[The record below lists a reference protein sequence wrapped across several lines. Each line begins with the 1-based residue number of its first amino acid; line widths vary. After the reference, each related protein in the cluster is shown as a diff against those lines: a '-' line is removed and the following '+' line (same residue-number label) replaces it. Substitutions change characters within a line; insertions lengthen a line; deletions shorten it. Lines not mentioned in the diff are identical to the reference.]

1 MRPAEWYDFVPLP
14 DQKRNTPD
22 SVALTHAKHVAGR
35 YSGYLDLVI
44 TTLSPIHIGSGAYE
58 LSEDADLERGTVVK
72 GMMRVRGKPI
82 IPSSSLKGALRSVY
96 ETITFSCIGK
106 PRDISR
112 EKYHRDL
119 VRSELPQTIIDDMPD
134 NFQSQ
139 AEDTFRTPPKI
150 DVRLNAEELK
160 GKKQCQL
167 RNGQSDLG
175 ILCPACALF
184 GVENFQGRLSF
195 GDAQVCESTKESK
208 QPVQIPS
215 LFGPRLHRLG
225 DPVVISG
232 GRRPFILVRN
242 LKGRKAYYRVHLGD
256 VPSEGRVQID
266 YLPCGTKLSTQLH
279 FLNATLAE
287 LGGLLTALGLDSE
300 NSFPFRIG
308 GGKPVG
314 LGYIEFEL
322 KGIHIQNDETT
333 FIEFN
338 PQFTEE
344 VAAKTCLQTFRNSN
358 DTLFYRQGLDKL
370 REITAQSYVPAEDEM
385 T

>member
-14 DQKRNTPD
+14 YRKKNAPD
-22 SVALTHAKHVAGR
+22 GAALTHAKHLAGR
-35 YSGYLDLVI
+35 YSGFLDLAI
-44 TTLSPIHIGSGAYE
+44 TALSPVHIGSGAYD

-72 GMMRVRGKPI
+72 GVTRVTGRPV

-96 ETITFSCIGK
+96 ETITFSCIGGQ
-106 PRDISR
+106 RDRSR
-112 EKYHRDL
+112 ERYHRDL
-119 VRSELPQTIIDDMPD
+119 EKSEIPQVLIDDMPD
-134 NFQSQ
+134 KLQRQ
-139 AEDTFRTPPKI
+139 AEDTFKTPKI
-150 DVRLNAEELK
+150 DVRLDTDELK
-160 GKKQCQL
+160 GLKQCQL
-167 RNGQSDLG
+167 RKGQDDPS

-184 GVENFQGRLSF
+184 GTENFQGRLSF
-195 GDAQVCESTKESK
+195 SDAEVCESPKESK

-225 DPVVISG
+225 DPVVISR
-232 GRRPFILVRN
+232 GRSPFILVRN
-242 LKGRKAYYRVHLGD
+242 LKGRKAYYKIHLGD
-256 VPSEGRVQID
+256 VPAEGRVLID

-333 FIEFN
+333 FIEFDT
-338 PQFTEE
+338 QFTEE
-344 VAAKTCLQTFRNSN
+344 VAANPCLQTFRNSN
-358 DTLFYRQGLDKL
+358 GTLFYRQGLDKL
-370 REITAQSYVPAEDEM
+370 REITAQSYVQAEDGM
-385 T
+385 I